1 MRIAL
6 ALGVFCVGCALLPLR
21 ENSQMREASLHD
33 AYLVAHGMATSYVER
48 PDANPSVVQQ
58 LEVLD
63 NRAAAAMRTDDSTAT
78 AEAVA
83 ALTTYAARQAESDT
97 ATSPN
102 P

>member
-21 ENSQMREASLHD
+21 ENPAMREAALHD
-33 AYLVAHGMATSYVER
+33 AYLVAHGMVTSYVER

-63 NRAAAAMRTDDSTAT
+63 NRAEAASRTDDSTAT

-83 ALTTYAARQAESDT
+83 ALTTYAARQAQSDT
-97 ATSPN
+97 SPS
-102 P
+102 PSP